1 VARNRIRLAV
11 AVAAAGALLAVGAAV
26 APVGA
31 SAPRLGRFIVVLDD
45 SVSAKG
51 VLADHANR
59 FGIRATGARVFEHAI
74 NGYAAELPTAALA
87 LLSGDAR
94 VKYIEVDGI
103 STMDATQTD
112 PPWGVDRSDQR
123 AGLNG
128 TFNYAATGA
137 GVTAYILDTG
147 IRYSH
152 SDFGGR
158 AVPGFDAVTP
168 GGDAHDCNG
177 HGSHTSGTVGG
188 ARFGIAKAVTLVSVR
203 VLDCG
208 GSAPNSVII
217 AGLDWVVA
225 NHGSQPAVAN
235 MSLSNGGTVFSMDA
249 AVRRVIADGVQ
260 VVMSAGNGGT
270 FGSGKD
276 ACKISPA
283 RTKEGITVAATDNT
297 DTRASF
303 SNYGPCVD
311 LFAPGVNVPS
321 VDGDSDTGSTV
332 LSGTSMSAPHV
343 AGVVAQYLQGL
354 PNATPAAAQAFIINS
369 STKGIVKRANGGA
382 FNNVKTPNR
391 LLFTAQ

>member
-1 VARNRIRLAV
+1 MPC
-11 AVAAAGALLAVGAAV
+11 LAVGAAV
-26 APVGA
+26 APVDA

-45 SVSAKG
+45 TVSAKG
-51 VLADHANR
+51 VLADHADR

-74 NGYAAELPTAALA
+74 NGYAAELPTRRGCASDRRC
-87 LLSGDAR
+87 SGQVR
-94 VKYIEVDGI
+94 RGRWHLHDGRH
-103 STMDATQTD
+103 A
-112 PPWGVDRSDQR
+112 DRSAVGRRSSDQH
-123 AGLNG
+123 ASGLNG
-128 TFNYAATGA
+128 TFNYAATGT
-137 GVTAYILDTG
+137 GVTAYVLDTG

-152 SDFGGR
+152 TDFGGR
-158 AVPGFDAVTP
+158 AVPGFDAVTA

-177 HGSHTSGTVGG
+177 HGSHTAGTVGG

-217 AGLDWVVA
+217 AGLDWIVA
-225 NHGSQPAVAN
+225 NHGSQPAVAD
-235 MSLSNGGTVFSMDA
+235 MSLSNGGAVASMDA

-283 RTKEGITVAATDNT
+283 RTREGITVAATDNT

-311 LFAPGVNVPS
+311 VFAPGVDVMS
-321 VDGDSDTGSTV
+321 VDGNADTGSAV

-369 STKGIVKRANGGA
+369 STKGAVQRANGGA